1 VRLVFAPP
9 MVLTEAE
16 RQALFEEMMAEMD
29 VVEHV
34 EIEELSDDEV
44 SEMGNTTIVPVN
56 TAAGYA
62 VMEELDRLRAMV
74 SGMYMQTSPPAG
86 VPHTGVVD
94 DVSVHTT
101 PLK

>member
-1 VRLVFAPP
+1 
-9 MVLTEAE
+9 MILTEAE

-44 SEMGNTTIVPVN
+44 SELGNTTIVPAD

-62 VMEELDRLRAMV
+62 VMEEIDRLRAIV
-74 SGMYMQTSPPAG
+74 SGMYMQASLPAG
-86 VPHTGVVD
+86 VPDTGVVD